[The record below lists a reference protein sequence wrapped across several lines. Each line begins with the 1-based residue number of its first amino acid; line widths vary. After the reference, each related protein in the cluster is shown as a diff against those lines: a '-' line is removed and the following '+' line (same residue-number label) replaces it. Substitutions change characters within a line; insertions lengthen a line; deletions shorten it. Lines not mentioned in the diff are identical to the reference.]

1 MGMVWAALFGLVLL
15 IAVLIS
21 RINIRVTY
29 YRKGKDDELI
39 IIVSALYGLV
49 NFKSELNL
57 LELMLKGPPGLKI
70 RGELE
75 PTAKGKPL
83 KEFGTYIYAEK
94 AFYYY
99 RKYRGIALKHKNAV
113 KYIKR
118 KIYIRKLQWHT
129 ALGTGDAAATGI
141 AIGLLWNVKTIFSTL
156 LGAGF
161 RLGLLPDLHITPCF
175 DGAMFITSFDCI
187 LSIRIGHAITAG
199 MLYLTA
205 NKKDG
210 DAVERASD

>member
-1 MGMVWAALFGLVLL
+1 
-15 IAVLIS
+15 
-21 RINIRVTY
+21 
-29 YRKGKDDELI
+29 
-39 IIVSALYGLV
+39 
-49 NFKSELNL
+49 
-57 LELMLKGPPGLKI
+57 MLKGPPGLKI

-94 AFYYY
+94 ALDYY
-99 RKYRGIALKHKNAV
+99 RKYKETAQKYKNAV
-113 KYIKR
+113 KYVKR

-129 ALGTGDAAATGI
+129 VLGTGDAAATGI
-141 AIGLLWNVKTIFSTL
+141 ATGLLWNVKTIFSTL

-161 RLGLLPDLHITPCF
+161 KLKLLPDLHITPCF

-187 LSIRIGHAITAG
+187 LSIRIGHAITAA